1 MKHWYTHVLILTAFT
16 QATYSG
22 ARVLVSYRVLE
33 LGGSVALIG
42 ILTAVFSLAPLLLAV
57 PTGRAVDRRHAL
69 AVLRS
74 GVVLTVVA
82 PALIAIGPGLTAT
95 TAGFVLLGF
104 AQMLTTVAGQGI
116 VSAMSSP
123 RRRDRRF
130 GGWSLAV
137 SLGQLVG
144 IPLAGVLAAT
154 GVGGGTTGTTVALGA
169 MAAVALVAVP
179 FGWLISRQDR
189 RADSSLL
196 EYQKRSLPSL
206 LGERGMKPAIY
217 SSLMV
222 LVALDLLAAY
232 LPVLGE
238 QLGLSVL
245 AVTVLLTVRT
255 LAAIV
260 SRLLLPTMLRYIDR
274 KSLLISAPILSAA
287 PMALVAVVSDQVV
300 IGVLLA
306 VAGFF
311 WGVGQPLTMTWVVEI
326 AGRSDQ
332 AAALSLRL
340 TANRLGQVVIPA
352 GAGVASGITGIG
364 AVFIVTGI
372 LLACA
377 GGTTWRSL
385 RASTERKETSPVLAA
400 R

>member
-42 ILTAVFSLAPLLLAV
+42 VLTAAFSLAPLLLAV

-69 AVLRS
+69 AVLRL
-74 GVVLTVVA
+74 GVVLTTIA
-82 PALIAIGPGLTAT
+82 PALIAFGPGLTAT

-104 AQMLTTVAGQGI
+104 AQMLTTIAGQGI

-144 IPLAGVLAAT
+144 IPLAGVLASA
-154 GVGGGTTGTTVALGA
+154 GVGGTSQQTTVALGA
-169 MAAVALVAVP
+169 MAVVGLIAAP
-179 FGWLISRQDR
+179 FGWLITRQDR
-189 RADSSLL
+189 RTDSDPL
-196 EYQKRSLPSL
+196 EYQKRSIPSL
-206 LGERGMKPAIY
+206 LKEKGMKPAVY

-245 AVTVLLTVRT
+245 TVTVLLTVRT
-255 LAAIV
+255 LAAIA
-260 SRLLLPTMLRYIDR
+260 SRVLLPTILRYIDR
-274 KSLLISAPILSAA
+274 KLLLITAPILSAI
-287 PMALVAVVSDQVV
+287 PMALIAVVSDPVV
-300 IGVLLA
+300 MGVLLT

-311 WGVGQPLTMTWVVEI
+311 WGVGQPLTMTWVVGI
-326 AGRSDQ
+326 AGRSNQ

-352 GAGVASGITGIG
+352 GAGIASGITGIG
-364 AVFIVTGI
+364 AVFLVTGI

-377 GGTTWRSL
+377 GGVTWRSL
-385 RASTERKETSPVLAA
+385 KASTEKNTVSPAPAA
-400 R
+400 P